1 MKFSVNY
8 GLVSAVALA
17 SGAMFAAPNVTDVE
31 LVPQSGTRK
40 VTVKYKLTEE
50 PAVVTVD
57 FTTNGISIGSKH
69 IISVTGDVNRR
80 IEPSDAYRVIHWSP
94 DKDWPNHLIT
104 DNSLK
109 AVVVAWATNA
119 PPDYMA
125 VDLVATSNVFYYV
138 DKDAVPGGV
147 TNDMYKT
154 SMLLM
159 RKVHAGGQKFRMG
172 DRAGSNEN
180 PHWVMLS
187 EDYYLGV
194 YELTQGQWHKFATKN
209 FNNNGEKH
217 PAESFGVSE
226 VRGVRSN
233 GFNWPENGHAVDST
247 KIFGLIRSRTGIM
260 VDFPTEAQWE
270 FACRAGTDTM
280 FSNGWTNM
288 SEIGWYSG
296 LTNKTQDV
304 GLKNPNNWGF
314 YDMHGNV
321 SELCLDWW
329 QAKLEGIVEDPVG
342 SQFAAD
348 TTEDV
353 SSWTSRGGSY
363 DKAESECRSAARVN
377 YVTDK
382 GCGYDRRHGTRLWSP
397 AIAP

>member
-1 MKFSVNY
+1 MKFSVKH
-8 GLVSAVALA
+8 GFLTAIALG
-17 SGAMFAAPNVTDVE
+17 STMVFAAPNISSVE
-31 LVPQSGTRK
+31 LLPQTGSRK
-40 VTVKYKLTEE
+40 VTVKYKLSNE

-57 FTTNGISIGSKH
+57 FTTNGVSIGSKH
-69 IISVTGDVNRR
+69 IISVIGDVNRK
-80 IEPSDAYRVIHWSP
+80 IEPSNEYRVISWSP

-104 DNSLK
+104 DNSFK
-109 AVVVAWATNA
+109 AVVTAWATNA
-119 PPDYMA
+119 PPDYMV
-125 VDLVATSNVFYYV
+125 VDLVAMSNVFFYV

-147 TNDMYKT
+147 TNDVYKT

-172 DRAGSNEN
+172 DREASNEN

-194 YELTQGQWHKFATKN
+194 YEATQGQWHKFGSAKKFHNTGDK
-209 FNNNGEKH
+209 K

-226 VRGVRSN
+226 IRGTRS
-233 GFNWPENGHAVDST
+233 GGYNWPEDGYAVDST
-247 KIFGLIRSRTGIM
+247 KIFGLIRSHTGVM
-260 VDFPTEAQWE
+260 VDLPTEAQWE

-288 SEIGWYSG
+288 SEIGWCSG
-296 LTNKTQDV
+296 LASKTQDV
-304 GLKNPNNWGF
+304 GMKEPNNWGF

-342 SQFAAD
+342 PQFAAD
-348 TTEDV
+348 TTADV
-353 SSWTSRGGSY
+353 SSWTSRGGHY
-363 DKAESECRSAARVN
+363 EKAEPECRSAARVN
-377 YVTDK
+377 YVTEK
-382 GCGYDRRHGTRLWSP
+382 GYDRRHGFRFWAP